1 MSFFTMK
8 TFVYHLLPIF
18 LLLLGCDRPNKSE
31 RISISQNER
40 SAKVKYDHHASFP
53 EVKKIASEVLDIELD
68 SIKPETKLVDI
79 GVKKGIEDISY
90 MELVMHV
97 EAEFEIEIPD
107 NEANKFTT
115 IGEICE
121 YVDKK
126 ALR

>member
-1 MSFFTMK
+1 MK
-8 TFVYHLLPIF
+8 TFVCQLLPIF
-18 LLLLGCDRPNKSE
+18 LLLLGCDESRNSE
-31 RISISQNER
+31 GLSISQNEHNV
-40 SAKVKYDHHASFP
+40 KVKYDYHASFP
-53 EVKKIASEVLDIELD
+53 QVKKIASEVLDIDLD
-68 SIKPETKLVDI
+68 SIKPETKLIDI

-107 NEANKFTT
+107 NEANKFAT

-126 ALR
+126 ATR

>member
-1 MSFFTMK
+1 MK
-8 TFVYHLLPIF
+8 TFIYYFLPLF
-18 LLLLGCDRPNKSE
+18 LLILGCNSSNDSK

-40 SAKVKYDHHASFP
+40 NAKVKYDRHNSFTQ
-53 EVKKIASEVLDIELD
+53 VKKIASEVLDIALD
-68 SIKPETKLVDI
+68 SIKPETKLIDI

-107 NEANKFTT
+107 NEANKFST

-126 ALR
+126 AIR

>member
-1 MSFFTMK
+1 MK
-8 TFVYHLLPIF
+8 TFIYYLLPIF
-18 LLLLGCDRPNKSE
+18 LLLSGCDESSNSE
-31 RISISQNER
+31 RLSISQNEHNL
-40 SAKVKYDHHASFP
+40 KVKYDYHTSFP
-53 EVKKIASEVLDIELD
+53 QVKKIASEVLDIDLD
-68 SIKPETKLVDI
+68 SIKPETKLIDI

-126 ALR
+126 ATR